1 MCVAH
6 FLLRGEEGGAT
17 VGERESGGVG
27 VDGECRQRL
36 MSSRALEKERKKMY
50 LK

>member
-6 FLLRGEEGGAT
+6 FFYEEKKE
-17 VGERESGGVG
+17 VRRWERESGGVG

-36 MSSRALEKERKKMY
+36 MSSRALKKERKKMY

>member
-17 VGERESGGVG
+17 VGERAAAALA
-27 VDGECRQRL
+27 L
-36 MSSRALEKERKKMY
+36 MANVVNV
-50 LK
+50 